1 MVAKIE
7 ELLRGKEK
15 QDSLAVEGL
24 DVPVAALKNLM
35 QQGYENLRVYG
46 DSKTLSLWGK
56 TVSAC
61 FTLDQ
66 MREKAK
72 RG

>member
-1 MVAKIE
+1 MASKIE
-7 ELLRGKEK
+7 DLVKGKGE
-15 QDSLAVEGL
+15 QDSLNVEGL

-35 QQGYENLRVYG
+35 RQGYENLRAYR
-46 DSKTLSLWGK
+46 DSQTISLWGK
-56 TVSAC
+56 TASAC